1 MHFEFF
7 DERCAI
13 AECIMIKSYPGG
25 RGYCMENAVII
36 RTTDSVV
43 TKMDAALIEEAAH
56 EVY

>member
-1 MHFEFF
+1 M
-7 DERCAI
+7 D
-13 AECIMIKSYPGG
+13 
-25 RGYCMENAVII
+25 NAVII